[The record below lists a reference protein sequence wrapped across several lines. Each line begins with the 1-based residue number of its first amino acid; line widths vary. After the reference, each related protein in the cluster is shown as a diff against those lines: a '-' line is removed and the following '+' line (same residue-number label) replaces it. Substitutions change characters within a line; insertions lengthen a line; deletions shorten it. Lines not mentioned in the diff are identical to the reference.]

1 MAQPFV
7 LDVNLQIQE
16 ILGLNNVKQQLSSVA
31 GSSAQVNVGA
41 QGVNQT
47 NAALGS
53 TAKAAATAA
62 VALNNVSSAQIKS
75 VATTTA
81 SNAAIRSG
89 ASLFDNYANRVALAG
104 ARYSAFVIA
113 TAIPFAGLAVIGQA
127 TQSIIEL
134 DAAMI
139 KLSQVLRQPQEDID
153 ALRKE
158 IIRLSVDTGTSIKQI
173 SESALTLAQAGFL
186 SGPQDFAKFL
196 EPLSKVPLLPTF
208 KDINQATEGIIA
220 SLSQFGKAGLEP
232 IDVLD
237 KLTRVADRF
246 AVESADLIEGL
257 RRAGGTFSALGGDLD
272 EFLAIFTTIR
282 ATTRESAE
290 AIATSLKTISTRL
303 AQPATLTFLESIGVS
318 VRDQKGEL
326 LGLIDIFKNVGEVFN
341 QSSKEQQAA
350 IGTQLG
356 GLRNIGRVFAGLQN
370 PDLTQNVLAVS
381 RASAGAV
388 SESAAKGL
396 EKISTQID
404 LLVARFNE
412 LAQSLAEPIFVPF
425 IEGALTLGNALV
437 TVLDAIKPVLPLFVQ
452 LISIAAGLKVF
463 GVAASAV
470 KGLATSLSSIS
481 LGGLPQLGGFFG
493 NGARSVAGPGQNV
506 IPVGGAGARTVSGA
520 GAIIGSQIG
529 QLGALLGLNLIAGK
543 LSDSFEKTDN
553 SIVKLGSGALQTA
566 TTLLG
571 LASILTGQSITGL
584 FKGLGALG
592 GKLLGI
598 SALGIG
604 AVNAITSQTSVN
616 IDELVSKAEKEINS
630 LNVDIQSGDKFG
642 LENAISKITG
652 PLASTF
658 SSIADEFDPNTFKGV
673 AKTFSERLKSIFTGD
688 ISKGLGLDL
697 SNEIKGNVTITNS
710 DADKI
715 IKQIIG
721 DNPKLLSD
729 IVKESITEFGTNF
742 QSGLEGKIEKTL
754 EPFSNI
760 IDVKALS
767 VKIRERIIQ
776 SIGGFKVI
784 PDLRLQAERD
794 AAEKLIVD
802 STKRIAENLRSI
814 ILPQALGS
822 ELTRLS
828 NVISKT
834 VESIDSSISSFDS
847 LTSTIGK
854 IETPQ
859 ISTTVTPEAVRRS
872 IESGNLDLG
881 TGFDT
886 LDTATQK
893 ILVTQ
898 RAISDFT
905 NSLIISLGD
914 IEKQVGIGGI
924 SASDIINNFVNEFL
938 SKSEGLP
945 PEAQDA
951 IRSSA
956 GLISSEIEQS
966 LINSQIGIDPDKLKN
981 IIKNALGGFGDV
993 SNQVVE
999 QVQGLIEA
1007 QLRLSNAQNKA
1018 RDLEAQIITSESVR
1032 PATILQSLSDT
1043 LEGLGIT
1050 GLRVSDNIDEAQ
1062 DAISRIDQG
1071 LVISKLLFQELAP
1084 AIEERNKLEAELRQA
1099 TKENASN
1106 IGQLTDQFTEASI
1119 KVREIKKAFAEVGKI
1134 SDIAASKIGGDDVDT
1149 LQAKQV
1155 KDQLDTIK
1163 EISGVAAKLTEL
1175 DAATESSRIF
1185 ESANV
1190 KFSKSVD
1197 KFEATII
1204 KGFSNLQQNE
1214 SNIRF
1219 LPQTNTTESNLLKN
1233 EVQDIFQSQLENQ
1246 RNFSQNIVDAGTA
1259 IGLFSKFVSD
1269 SILGTQ
1275 FLDDAANVS
1284 RAPFDQGQFTEAI
1297 KNTIAQIAVNNVNNP
1312 NIATNPLAFL
1322 GTSVEDIQKN
1332 LKLTLDQETQS
1343 KLIINLSPEA
1353 KQFLSPINNTPQIPL
1368 NPVEQLGQPLDITNL
1383 QSSAI
1388 NLDSASASLITFSD
1402 LFGSVITN
1410 LQSFIDQS
1418 KVSPDNIGNA
1428 VVQAT
1433 QDVPSSDFIKTIS
1446 EKISELVAAVQT
1458 QTENQEQIVSKDKT
1472 QEVKID
1478 GLNDVQEATNKNSEV
1493 LADANTNISNLS
1505 NQLSKTED
1513 ALAKGVNLTLDA
1525 VQQVNVNITG
1535 IPDEIDGIGDRL
1547 QVVARDIAK
1556 SVIFDVLSELERSA
1570 GSTDAALAFSN
1581 AKNALG

>member
-47 NAALGS
+47 NVALGS
-53 TAKAAATAA
+53 TAKAATSAA
-62 VALNNVSSAQIKS
+62 VAINAVSSAQTKS
-75 VATTTA
+75 ITTTTA
-81 SNAAIRSG
+81 SNAAIHRG
-89 ASLFDNYANRVALAG
+89 ASLFDNYSNRVALAG

-113 TAIPFAGLAVIGQA
+113 TAVPFAGLAVIGQA

-134 DAAMI
+134 DAAMV

-186 SGPQDFAKFL
+186 NGPKDFAKFL

-208 KDINQATEGIIA
+208 KDIDQATEGIIA

-282 ATTRESAE
+282 STTRESAE
-290 AIATSLKTISTRL
+290 AIATSLKTISARL
-303 AQPATLTFLESIGVS
+303 AQPATLTFLESIGIS

-412 LAQSLAEPIFVPF
+412 LAQSLAKPIFVPF

-452 LISIAAGLKVF
+452 LISLAAGLKVF

-470 KGLATSLSSIS
+470 KGLAASLASINI
-481 LGGLPQLGGFFG
+481 GGLPQLGGFLG
-493 NGARSVAGPGQNV
+493 PGARSVAGPGQGV
-506 IPVGGAGARTVSGA
+506 IPVGGIGARNITGA
-520 GAIIGSQIG
+520 GAIAGSQIG

-553 SIVKLGSGALQTA
+553 SVIKLGAETLSTA
-566 TTLLG
+566 TALFG
-571 LASILTGQSITGL
+571 LASIASGKSLTDL
-584 FKGLGALG
+584 FKSLGLLG
-592 GKLLGI
+592 GTLLGI
-598 SALGIG
+598 GALGIG
-604 AVNAITSQTSVN
+604 AVSALTSQTSIN
-616 IDELVSKAEKEINS
+616 IDELVSKAAKEINS
-630 LNVDIQSGDKFG
+630 LNIQVSPGDK
-642 LENAISKITG
+642 LELDDAISKITR
-652 PLASTF
+652 PIASTF
-658 SSIADEFDPNTFKGV
+658 SSIAEEFDPNTFKGSI
-673 AKTFSERLKSIFTGD
+673 KTISERLKSIFTGD

-697 SNEIKGNVTITNS
+697 SDEIKGNVSITNEES
-710 DADKI
+710 DKI
-715 IKQIIG
+715 IKEIIG
-721 DNPKLLSD
+721 DNPKILSD
-729 IVKESITEFGTNF
+729 IIKESITEFGTNF
-742 QSGLEGKIEKTL
+742 QAGLQGEIEKTL
-754 EPFSNI
+754 EPFSDI

-767 VKIRERIIQ
+767 SKIRERIIQ
-776 SIGGFKVI
+776 SVGGFRVI
-784 PDLRLQAERD
+784 PDLRIQAERD
-794 AAEKLIVD
+794 VADKAIVE
-802 STKRIAENLRSI
+802 STKRIADSLKNI
-814 ILPQALGS
+814 ILPQSLGS
-822 ELTRLS
+822 ELLRLTE
-828 NVISKT
+828 VVKRT
-834 VESIDSSISSFDS
+834 VESIDSSVSSFDNLS
-847 LTSTIGK
+847 STIGK

-859 ISTTVTPEAVRRS
+859 ISTSVTPEAVRRS

-893 ILVTQ
+893 ILITQ

-905 NSLIISLGD
+905 NSLLISLGD
-914 IEKQVGIGGI
+914 IERQVGIGGI

-938 SKSEGLP
+938 SKSKGLP
-945 PEAQDA
+945 PEAQSA
-951 IRSSA
+951 IKSSA
-956 GLISSEIEQS
+956 GLISSELEQS
-966 LINSQIGIDPDKLKN
+966 LVDSKIGIDPTKLKD
-981 IIKNALGGFGDV
+981 IIKSALGGFGDV
-993 SNQVVE
+993 SNEVVN
-999 QVQGLIEA
+999 QVQSLIEA
-1007 QLRLSNAQNKA
+1007 QIRLSNTQNKA

-1032 PATILQSLSDT
+1032 PITILQSLSDT

-1050 GLRVSDNIDEAQ
+1050 GLRVSDRIDEAQ
-1062 DAISRIDQG
+1062 DAIGRIDQG
-1071 LVISKLLFQELAP
+1071 LAISKLLFEELGP
-1084 AIEERNKLEAELRQA
+1084 AIEERNRLEAELREA
-1099 TKENASN
+1099 TIENASN
-1106 IGQLTDQFTEASI
+1106 IGQLTDQFAESSA

-1134 SDIAASKIGGDDVDT
+1134 ADIASSKIGGEDVDE
-1149 LQAKQV
+1149 LQAKQT

-1163 EISGVAAKLTEL
+1163 EISGLAAKLTEL

-1190 KFSKSVD
+1190 KFSRSVD

-1204 KGFSNLQQNE
+1204 RSSNGTQNE

-1219 LPQTNTTESNLLKN
+1219 LPQTNLDTTASFKN
-1233 EVQDIFQSQLENQ
+1233 EIQDIFQNQLENQ
-1246 RNFSQNIVDAGTA
+1246 RSFSQNISHVGTA
-1259 IGLFSKFVSD
+1259 IALFSRTTLN
-1269 SILGTQ
+1269 SILGNDLFNTKLSQ
-1275 FLDDAANVS
+1275 
-1284 RAPFDQGQFTEAI
+1284 APFDQNQFTQAM
-1297 KNTIAQIAVNNVNNP
+1297 KDTIAQIAINNTNNP
-1312 NIATNPLAFL
+1312 NLASNPLAFL
-1322 GTSVEDIQKN
+1322 GTSVEDIKKN
-1332 LKLTLDQETQS
+1332 LKITLDQETQS

-1353 KQFLSPINNTPQIPL
+1353 KQSLTPLSNIPSIPL

-1388 NLDSASASLITFSD
+1388 NLDSASTSLIGMSD
-1402 LFGSVITN
+1402 IFGSVITN
-1410 LQSFIDQS
+1410 LQSIIEQA
-1418 KVSPDNIGNA
+1418 KITPDNLGNA
-1428 VVQAT
+1428 VAQAT
-1433 QDVPSSDFIKTIS
+1433 QDTSANDFIKTIS
-1446 EKISELVAAVQT
+1446 DKISELVSTIQT
-1458 QTENQEQIVSKDKT
+1458 QSENQQQVATEQKS
-1472 QEVKID
+1472 QEIKID
-1478 GLNDVQEATNKNSEV
+1478 GLDNVQEATSKNSEA
-1493 LADANTNISNLS
+1493 LADANQNISSLTD
-1505 NQLSKTED
+1505 QLSKTED
-1513 ALAKGVNLTLDA
+1513 ALAKGVNLTLDT
-1525 VQQVNVNITG
+1525 VQQVNVDVTG
-1535 IPDEIDGIGDRL
+1535 IPEEIEGIGERL
-1547 QVVARDIAK
+1547 RVVARDIAK
-1556 SVIFDVLSELERSA
+1556 DIILNVLDDLEKSA
-1570 GSTDAALAFSN
+1570 QDTNTAISFAN
-1581 AKNALG
+1581 AKSALG